1 MASSVLSFVPCRQA
15 TVPVFLAP
23 AFARPTT
30 VAATI
35 SFSRSYASKPKKEEN
50 RPQSLAQRPR
60 KDANKQRGVSAIRR
74 TGPRVTQGLWQY
86 PLPVPVARDHRGTSP
101 EYQGSEDHGLWGFF
115 SKDKRPILPPEEES
129 SHGRAWTYQELS
141 IKSFDDLHR
150 LYWVCVKE
158 QNRVM
163 TREKERLRVRAG
175 YGGQEHEDRL
185 TVVQGTMKKIRE
197 VLADRHLSRDQA
209 YRLISQKYL
218 RDIFPS
224 PAASEEEHLEP
235 VDPAAPVDNDRLQE
249 IQISR
254 S

>member
-1 MASSVLSFVPCRQA
+1 MASSILSFTPCRPT

-23 AFARPTT
+23 AFARPQSGTST
-30 VAATI
+30 AL
-35 SFSRSYASKPKKEEN
+35 FSRSYASKSKPEEK

-86 PLPVPVARDHRGTSP
+86 PLPVPVARDQKGISP
-101 EYQGSEDHGLWGFF
+101 EYQGSENHGLWGFF
-115 SKDKRPILPPEEES
+115 NKDKRAILPPEEES

-150 LYWVCVKE
+150 LYWVCVQE

-163 TREKERLRVRAG
+163 TREKERSRVRAG
-175 YGGQEHEDRL
+175 YGRQEHEDRL
-185 TVVQGTMKKIRE
+185 TVVQGTMKTIRE

-209 YRLISQKYL
+209 YQMISQKYL

-224 PAASEEEHLEP
+224 PAASEDEHLEP
-235 VDPAAPVDNDRLQE
+235 VEPEAAVRDQRLQE
-249 IQISR
+249 IEISR